1 MISKYG
7 IFCKVIEIGNFTR
20 VAEIC
25 GYSQSAVSQNIKS
38 IELELGFTLIDRRKD
53 GIRLT
58 SDGEQ
63 LYPFIKSVYT
73 AQKELEQRQKEM
85 NGLTNSVISIGTFT
99 GVSRNFLP
107 PFIKSFK
114 YLYPRVR
121 FILRQGEYTSIA
133 DWIKEGSVDFG
144 FVNEEAVTG
153 VETSV
158 LYEERMMAVLPI
170 GHRLAEKEYVTLKEI
185 ENEPLILLDE
195 GSYSV
200 PLTAFERHNIKP
212 NIAYEVYDDYTIL
225 SMVKQNIG
233 ISLIYERVLNGFEG
247 NLVIKP
253 IKENP
258 RRRVA
263 LAWRNRNTMSW
274 ASKLFTD
281 HIIVIAQNNMQQK
294 SSKINNC

>member
-20 VAEIC
+20 VAELC
-25 GYSQSAVSQNIKS
+25 GYSQSAVSQNIKAL
-38 IELELGFTLIDRRKD
+38 EQELGFTLIDRRKD

-73 AQKELEQRQKEM
+73 AEKELEQRQREM
-85 NGLTNSVISIGTFT
+85 NGLTNSIISIGTFT

-114 YLYPRVR
+114 DMYPDVR
-121 FILRQGEYTSIA
+121 FVLRQGEYSSIA
-133 DWIKEGSVDFG
+133 DWIKDGSVDFG
-144 FVNEEAVTG
+144 FVNAEAVTG

-158 LYEERMMAVLPI
+158 LYDERMMAVLPV
-170 GHRLAEKEYVTLKEI
+170 GHNLADREYVTLKEI
-185 ENEPLILLDE
+185 ENEPLILLEE
-195 GSYSV
+195 GNYSV
-200 PLTAFERHNIKP
+200 PLTEFERHNIKP
-212 NIAYEVYDDYTIL
+212 NVAYDVYDDYTIL

-233 ISLIYERVLNGFEG
+233 ISLIYERVLNGYEG
-247 NLVIKP
+247 DLVIKP

-258 RRRVA
+258 CRKVA
-263 LAWRNRNTMSW
+263 LAWRNRNTMSR
-274 ASKLFTD
+274 AAKLFTD
-281 HIIVIAQNNMQQK
+281 HIITQNNKQK
-294 SSKINNC
+294 QARVLT

>member
-20 VAEIC
+20 VAELC
-25 GYSQSAVSQNIKS
+25 GYSQSAVSQNIKAL
-38 IELELGFTLIDRRKD
+38 EQELGFTLIDRRKD

-73 AQKELEQRQKEM
+73 AEKELERRQREM
-85 NGLTNSVISIGTFT
+85 NGLTNSIISIGTFT

-114 YLYPRVR
+114 DMYPDVR
-121 FILRQGEYTSIA
+121 FVLRQGEYSSIA
-133 DWIKEGSVDFG
+133 DWIKDGSVDFG
-144 FVNEEAVTG
+144 FVNAEAVTG

-158 LYEERMMAVLPI
+158 LYDERMMAVLPV
-170 GHRLAEKEYVTLKEI
+170 GHNLADREYVTLKEI
-185 ENEPLILLDE
+185 ENEPLILLEE
-195 GSYSV
+195 GNYSV
-200 PLTAFERHNIKP
+200 PLTEFERHNIKP
-212 NIAYEVYDDYTIL
+212 NVAYEVYDDYTIL

-233 ISLIYERVLNGFEG
+233 ISLIYERVLNGYEG
-247 NLVIKP
+247 DLVIKP

-258 RRRVA
+258 CRKVA
-263 LAWRNRNTMSW
+263 LAWRNRNTMSR
-274 ASKLFTD
+274 AAKLFTD
-281 HIIVIAQNNMQQK
+281 HIITQNNKQK
-294 SSKINNC
+294 QARVLT

>member
-20 VAEIC
+20 VAELC
-25 GYSQSAVSQNIKS
+25 GYSQSAVSQNIKAL
-38 IELELGFTLIDRRKD
+38 EQELGFTLIDRRKD

-73 AQKELEQRQKEM
+73 AEKELEQRQREM
-85 NGLTNSVISIGTFT
+85 NGLTNSIISIGTFT

-114 YLYPRVR
+114 DMYPDVR
-121 FILRQGEYTSIA
+121 FVLRQGEYSSIA
-133 DWIKEGSVDFG
+133 DWIKDGSVDFG
-144 FVNEEAVTG
+144 FVNAEAVTG

-158 LYEERMMAVLPI
+158 LYDERMMAVLPV
-170 GHRLAEKEYVTLKEI
+170 GHNLADREYVTLKEI
-185 ENEPLILLDE
+185 ENEPLILLEE
-195 GSYSV
+195 GNYSV
-200 PLTAFERHNIKP
+200 PLTEFERHNIKP
-212 NIAYEVYDDYTIL
+212 HVAYDVYDDYTIL

-233 ISLIYERVLNGFEG
+233 ISLIYERVLNGYEG
-247 NLVIKP
+247 DLVIKP

-258 RRRVA
+258 CRKVA
-263 LAWRNRNTMSW
+263 LAWRNRNTMSR
-274 ASKLFTD
+274 AAKLFTD
-281 HIIVIAQNNMQQK
+281 HIITQNNKQK
-294 SSKINNC
+294 QARVLT